1 MSDSLFVEVSG
12 FRIATFLSVFAVR
25 SSVAKLKVAI
35 VGAGFIVQRKHISGF
50 QRLKNQVDLVAI
62 CDVNL
67 EQAKQVAEKVGI
79 PHAYGDM
86 EQMLD
91 AEKPD
96 LIDICTPPKTHLPL
110 AMIGIRHG
118 CHILTEKPM
127 ALTVEDCQQVIDAA
141 KQVGVQICVG
151 HNQLFYPSL
160 VEARTMLE
168 AGEIGEFRGMH
179 IHMSTPINFMTSV
192 KDHWAHKLPGG
203 LIGETGPHMVYLALS
218 FINPIVAVDVNA
230 MKLMPEYP
238 WSRYEDYRVVM
249 RGEHAFCSATLT
261 YATNHWADTIQL
273 VGTDG
278 TLEVDLIG
286 LSLLKY
292 QRPEL
297 KAVADGVQTLAHSA
311 KLLRH
316 VAVTGTKYV
325 FGSHQPTHALY
336 IQSFVDA
343 LRKKQPS
350 PVPGEMGRD
359 TIKVL
364 KMLTD
369 KVEALSP
376 EQHPAVSLS

>member
-1 MSDSLFVEVSG
+1 
-12 FRIATFLSVFAVR
+12 
-25 SSVAKLKVAI
+25 VAKIKVAI

-67 EQAKQVAEKVGI
+67 DQAKQVAAKFGI
-79 PHAYGDM
+79 PRAYGDM
-86 EQMLD
+86 EQMLA

-96 LIDICTPPKTHLPL
+96 LVDICTPPKTHLPL
-110 AMIGIRHG
+110 AMTAIQHR

-127 ALTVEDCQQVIDAA
+127 ALTVEDCQQIIDAA
-141 KQVGVQICVG
+141 RQADIQLCVG

-160 VEARTMLE
+160 VKARKLLE
-168 AGEIGEFRGMH
+168 SGEIGEFRGMH
-179 IHMSTPINFMTSV
+179 IYMSTPINFMTSV

-218 FINPIVAVDVNA
+218 FINPIVDMDVHA

-238 WSRYEDYRVVM
+238 WSRYEDYRVVL
-249 RGEHAFCSATLT
+249 RGERAFCSATLT
-261 YATNHWADTIQL
+261 YATNHWADTIRL
-273 VGTDG
+273 IGTDG

-292 QRPEL
+292 RRPEL
-297 KAVADGVQTLAHSA
+297 KAVSDGVQSLTHSA
-311 KLLRH
+311 QLLRH
-316 VAVTGTKYV
+316 VAVTGTKYL
-325 FGSHQPTHALY
+325 FGRHQPTHALY
-336 IQSFVDA
+336 IESFVKA
-343 LRKKQPS
+343 LQKKQPS

-364 KMLTD
+364 KMITD
-369 KVEALSP
+369 QVEALSLEQP
-376 EQHPAVSLS
+376 EIASVI